1 MLIHRNVFYS
11 TYRDFI
17 NCFHLKTLRKVTLK
31 RLSPDGRYLA
41 GFNHYCLELFEFQGA
56 DSACR
61 TGLILD
67 QKRIELEKLSE
78 DHRNGEIR
86 YHEYEQRFVVYPSI
100 YSQQKSFRTFDILVL
115 EK

>member
-1 MLIHRNVFYS
+1 M
-11 TYRDFI
+11 
-17 NCFHLKTLRKVTLK
+17 TLK
-31 RLSPDGRYLA
+31 RFSPDGRYLV

-67 QKRIELEKLSE
+67 KNRIELEKLSE

-86 YHEYEQRFVVYPSI
+86 CHEYEQR
-100 YSQQKSFRTFDILVL
+100 LVL
-115 EK
+115 HHSIKIAK